1 MGNQM
6 TDEDRFLFDLQGY
19 IVVPDALSA
28 EELLALNEILDEQIK
43 AKASDERTH
52 RFGGLLNW

>member
-43 AKASDERTH
+43 ARLPTSGRIGSAAC
-52 RFGGLLNW
+52 